1 MSDKSNNIP
10 SVLKKDKEIDN
21 LHLFLNLVKSNW
33 ILILIVF
40 IISAVFTGLY
50 VFRAKDIYKSST
62 SLLIQ
67 KPQGSL
73 LTSNMIPGFSD
84 YASDRSISN
93 EIEILKSQTIRSLTE
108 TALIDSFKNS
118 DSKTDFYY
126 LINRNKKVNSEHILQ
141 DELTELLG
149 GIVSIS
155 QKRGLDIISIDVD
168 SPSRTEARLIAN
180 VYAAAYLNYNLEFSR
195 KGVKN
200 VGDYL
205 FEIKNK
211 KLNDLNN
218 SEAALQDF
226 QQRGGIVFLDDQAKS
241 IVEQIATLEAQK
253 NASEV
258 ELITSRRTYDALKSE
273 LEKLDPQLI
282 TYVESQISQSYVEEI
297 QKTIANVEA
306 ERDMELTIPKDPKL
320 IEKVKNE
327 YDAKITALK
336 KSLDEKVELL
346 KTGIYAGTPEERK
359 EITAE
364 LLRSGI
370 SIQSSNAR
378 FNSLRNLLGKYE
390 GEFSKLPS
398 QSIELAKLERNRRAD
413 EKLYLL
419 LEEKYQES
427 VINEKSQLGNVSIID
442 KASLPIKPFKPNR
455 MLIMA
460 GGCTLGLLLGF
471 GIAFLRNFLD
481 RTIKSPEDI
490 ESKGISMLAWIPSIE
505 NLKTKGSSL
514 DEFFVANNPKSKE
527 SEAFKALRT
536 RIQFSKLDGKPL
548 QTILITSSVPSEGK
562 TTVAV
567 NLAGSFALSDKK
579 VLLIDCD
586 LRKPRVHS
594 LFETNRFPGLS
605 DYLFG
610 KVNFEEILNKTKLPL
625 MEFIT
630 SGTIPPN
637 PSELLSSQQ
646 FKNLLDMLREKYDYV
661 ILDSPP
667 FISVTDSEILSRI
680 VDGEVLVALANKT
693 PIDVFLKSFQ
703 RLYSIDP
710 HNFLGVVLNNFNYN
724 NVYGYYY
731 NYYYYYNQENK
742 NKTATNQN

>member
-10 SVLKKDKEIDN
+10 SVLKKEKEIDN

-93 EIEILKSQTIRSLTE
+93 EIEILKSQTIRSLTAS
-108 TALIDSFKNS
+108 ALIDSFKNS
-118 DSKTDFYY
+118 DAKSDFYY
-126 LINRNKKVNSEHILQ
+126 LFNRNKKVNSEHIIQ

-505 NLKTKGSSL
+505 NLKSKGSSL

>member
-10 SVLKKDKEIDN
+10 SVLKKEKEIDN
-21 LHLFLNLVKSNW
+21 LHLFLNIVKSNW

-40 IISAVFTGLY
+40 IISAVITGLY

-93 EIEILKSQTIRSLTE
+93 EIEILKSQTIRSLTAS
-108 TALIDSFKNS
+108 ALIDSFKNS
-118 DSKTDFYY
+118 DSKSDFYY
-126 LINRNKKVNSEHILQ
+126 LFNRNKKVNSEHILQ
-141 DELTELLG
+141 DELIELLG
-149 GIVSIS
+149 SIVSIS

-180 VYAAAYLNYNLEFSR
+180 VYASAYLNYNLEFSR
-195 KGVKN
+195 KGVKS

-258 ELITSRRTYDALKSE
+258 ELITSRRTYEALKSE

-297 QKTIANVEA
+297 QKTIAKVEA
-306 ERDMELTIPKDPKL
+306 ERDIELTIPKDPKL
-320 IEKVKNE
+320 IEKVKSE

-364 LLRSGI
+364 LLKSGI

-378 FNSLRNLLGKYE
+378 FNSLRNLLSKYE

-505 NLKTKGSSL
+505 NLKSKGSSL

>member
-93 EIEILKSQTIRSLTE
+93 EIEILKSQTIRSLTA